1 MKGHLIVSQIYKLSQ
16 VNFCDKSTFVDNAS
30 QYHLTFEK
38 IIVGKHGY
46 SMEKCDNGTVNGGA
60 PKATRMCTRK
70 NGVLVLEL
78 PSVLNCNVT
87 LVGLSEKIQSVNET
101 APAEIVHIATDTQIL
116 TSRPEQLNSTDI
128 SMAASIAEKILN
140 LSNSNVPG
148 EAMVAAVTTV
158 SQLLDANKT
167 EFSLSNNNLTSAVTS
182 LTMAMQNFSVSNTST
197 LEVVQSNIAV
207 RKVSPQ
213 EPSATILFSAMKGS
227 TDSLVS
233 DRIKVDEQATGLKT
247 DDRTEIQL
255 FINITSTNFTGTER
269 VGFVLYQNDRLFP
282 SKIYKTQLE
291 ENYSNQIISSNVNG
305 TMVNNVKIALNPH
318 VSFFKSSTLH
328 SSKAWKAKSQGSIL
342 LTCFFLIP
350 NLQYNRSE
358 FRLYNYACVFWN
370 YSLNDW
376 DTAGCI
382 KEADS
387 SKLLRCSCNHT
398 TNFAILMSFRINY
411 KYARPLEILSYIG
424 CGLSIAGLTCTIVF
438 LILIRKQRRTSIT
451 LMVLSLCS
459 AMLIF
464 NIIFISGIENTNASK
479 NADENSA
486 ANAMLQSDKEG
497 PPANDWCTAV
507 AALLH
512 YFLLATFM
520 WTGLNAV
527 QVYLLLIEAKRH
539 LFRHYIA
546 IMSLTGWGVPALFV
560 SITLGAT
567 YSNSNYRQ
575 EEFCWLAALDSHQN
589 FSIEKPLLWAFLLP
603 VAFILLFNIIV
614 FGRTVICVIW
624 KENKNLTSTKK
635 KSIIKNILATLSIA
649 ITLGIT
655 WIVGYLMLIDH
666 EKTNIVFSYVFCI
679 FSATQGL
686 QIFVFQVLTTTIFR
700 KKVTHLFEAYQN
712 SKIGRTLNSRSYFF
726 SSILGKMN
734 PTESFKTIDSTTQFD
749 ELLLESSSE
758 V

>member
-1 MKGHLIVSQIYKLSQ
+1 
-16 VNFCDKSTFVDNAS
+16 
-30 QYHLTFEK
+30 
-38 IIVGKHGY
+38 
-46 SMEKCDNGTVNGGA
+46 
-60 PKATRMCTRK
+60 
-70 NGVLVLEL
+70 
-78 PSVLNCNVT
+78 
-87 LVGLSEKIQSVNET
+87 
-101 APAEIVHIATDTQIL
+101 
-116 TSRPEQLNSTDI
+116 
-128 SMAASIAEKILN
+128 
-140 LSNSNVPG
+140 
-148 EAMVAAVTTV
+148 MVAAVTTV

-318 VSFFKSSTLH
+318 
-328 SSKAWKAKSQGSIL
+328 
-342 LTCFFLIP
+342 
-350 NLQYNRSE
+350 YNRSE

-575 EEFCWLAALDSHQN
+575 EEF
-589 FSIEKPLLWAFLLP
+589 
-603 VAFILLFNIIV
+603 
-614 FGRTVICVIW
+614 
-624 KENKNLTSTKK
+624 TKK

-712 SKIGRTLNSRSYFF
+712 SRMWIAHARRPGDRPRRLGGFLSLFATYGGRQEAPALPEAGSEAAVATFISRKAWRFLFRGLIPSLLSAGLSNGETATLLKSSRL
-726 SSILGKMN
+726 I
-734 PTESFKTIDSTTQFD
+734 
-749 ELLLESSSE
+749 
-758 V
+758 VAH